1 MKRQK
6 FHAKYHSV
14 TEEQQCKEGENRNE
28 QLRYGGLQRNLI
40 MIVSLLENWT
50 QTVNTFDNEIP
61 DNSPENMYEMPQ
73 EGGRRAREQNTQRDA
88 AQRAEMTPER
98 NFQAC

>member
-1 MKRQK
+1 M
-6 FHAKYHSV
+6 
-14 TEEQQCKEGENRNE
+14 TEEQQCKEGENRNDQVE
-28 QLRYGGLQRNLI
+28 NEGYQHNLI
-40 MIVSLLENWT
+40 RIVSFLENWT
-50 QTVNTFDNEIP
+50 QTVNTFDNEMP
-61 DNSPENMYEMPQ
+61 DDRAENMYEMSQ